1 MLKKP
6 FILLLP
12 LYLTLI
18 SGCAVNPLTGEEEF
32 MFLGPE
38 QDLEIG
44 RKYAPEVEKQM
55 GGKIDNEALQS
66 YLDQVGK
73 RLVRVSH
80 KPDLDFHFTA
90 LRDNSVNAMAL
101 PGGYIFITKG
111 MLEKL
116 DSEAQLASI
125 LGHEMA
131 HVVARDSAA
140 AMSRE
145 IGIGLLLS
153 AVTSEQTSAGV
164 LTIADLARQI
174 LSLSYSRKDER
185 QADIAGIEYMF
196 EAGYNPYGMIETMQ
210 MLENEQKF
218 RPIEFFST
226 HPLPENRMAYLTAK
240 IQSSYYGL
248 SGLRIGEEDYRR
260 SVKEG
265 LKD

>member
-1 MLKKP
+1 MLKKSI
-6 FILLLP
+6 ILLLP
-12 LYLTLI
+12 VYLMLI

-32 MFLGPE
+32 MFLGQE

-44 RKYAPEVEKQM
+44 RKYAPEIEKQM
-55 GGKIDNEALQS
+55 GGKIDNEGLQN
-66 YLDQVGK
+66 YLDRVGK
-73 RLVRVSH
+73 RLVGVSH
-80 KPDLDFHFTA
+80 KPELDFHFTA
-90 LRDNSVNAMAL
+90 LADESVNAMAL
-101 PGGYIFITKG
+101 PGGYVFITKG

-116 DSEAQLASI
+116 DSEAQLAGI
-125 LGHEMA
+125 LGHEIA
-131 HVVARDSAA
+131 HVAA
-140 AMSRE
+140 RE

-153 AVTSEQTSAGV
+153 AATSEQTPAGV

-174 LSLSYSRKDER
+174 LSLRYSRQDER
-185 QADIAGIEYMF
+185 QADIAGIGYMF

-210 MLENEQKF
+210 MLENERKF

-248 SGLRIGEEDYRR
+248 AGLKVGQEDYQRYI
-260 SVKEG
+260 KER